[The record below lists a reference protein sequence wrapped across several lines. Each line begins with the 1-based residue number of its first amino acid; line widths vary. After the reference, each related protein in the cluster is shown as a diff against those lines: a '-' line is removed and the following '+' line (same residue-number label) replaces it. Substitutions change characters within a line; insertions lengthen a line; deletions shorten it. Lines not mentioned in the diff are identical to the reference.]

1 MRAGGY
7 HVPHGINPDLEV
19 MIMKART
26 GSTSKLKAIFLA
38 TIILLALTPNIHG
51 QEGESVPT
59 DTVRSLETLE
69 KLIETLETPEKREVL
84 LDELRALREYQKVQ
98 QKQEEVPEKE
108 KPSLVERFVVE
119 YSQLTS
125 ETAGFFSRAFNF
137 IRRTPEGVKRTRTY
151 LSAPEKRATL
161 YRTVTIIGLGIVV
174 ALIIVIGI
182 RRLTSALLGIVLKE
196 EKRTVRG
203 RISEAGIRMVIR
215 ISPYVALFVGAFF
228 VFRLLGVRGTS
239 YEFAMLFLLTLLIY
253 RGIFNISRILLNPF
267 EPRARVLP
275 LADETSAYVWV
286 WVKRF
291 LNLAIIYYFV
301 TASFEIFEAPPLFSA
316 GIGRILILLFP
327 ILATVLLLQIKRM
340 YVPSK
345 VTREARFWDKLVHY
359 CARFWPLAAGIIVW
373 GNSVVIVANIREAI
387 VYVGHAS
394 LKTAAVLVILWG
406 VLWAIDP
413 LFRKLFSLGDE
424 IKARFPGLEDKTNRY
439 IGTLERV
446 AKGVVIVIAIGSIL
460 DFWGLQA
467 SWFVTSELGS
477 TILSRLIAIGIV
489 VGLVIAIVDL
499 SEFMTNQLVQTRTDQ
514 NGQTIE
520 PGRKKKTLVPLFHWL
535 VNVAAIFVG
544 GVIILNQLG
553 VNVTPI
559 LAGAGIIGLAVGF
572 GAQSLVKDFIN
583 GLFLLFEDSV
593 AVGDVV
599 VVSGTGGLV
608 EGVSLRT
615 IKMRD
620 LAGNVH
626 VIPNGSVDAITNMTK
641 EYSRY
646 VFEVGVAYREDVD
659 EVMAVL
665 KEIGESLEKDP
676 EFKDDILEPL
686 EILGVDKFDDSAV
699 VIKARITT
707 QPIKQWR
714 VAREFNRRMK
724 KVFDERNIEIPF
736 PHRTVYWGEP
746 KTGQAPPLVVQPTGQ
761 ILKGGEEIA

>member
-1 MRAGGY
+1 MCSRVSSGLAFKT
-7 HVPHGINPDLEV
+7 VFL
-19 MIMKART
+19 
-26 GSTSKLKAIFLA
+26 SLIFLV
-38 TIILLALTPNIHG
+38 TVALPIHS
-51 QEGESVPT
+51 QEGTPSQVET
-59 DTVRSLETLE
+59 SLENLE
-69 KLIETLETPEKREVL
+69 ALVRTLETPEEREALLTELKTLMEVQKRRV
-84 LDELRALREYQKVQ
+84 V
-98 QKQEEVPEKE
+98 EEAPAPEEE
-108 KPSLVERFVVE
+108 KPNLVERFILE
-119 YSQLTS
+119 YSQVTR
-125 ETAGFFSRAFNF
+125 ETAGFFSRVFDF
-137 IRRTPEGVKRTRTY
+137 IRRAPEGLKRTRTY
-151 LSAPEKRATL
+151 LSAPENRATL
-161 YRTVTIIGLGIVV
+161 YQTAAIIGLGIAT
-174 ALIIVIGI
+174 ALIIIIAI
-182 RRLTSALLGIVLKE
+182 RRLTSALLRIVLKE

-203 RISEAGIRMVIR
+203 RISGAGIRMVIR
-215 ISPYVALFVGAFF
+215 IGPYAALFVGTFF
-228 VFRLLGVRGTS
+228 VLRLLGIRGAP
-239 YEFAMLFLLTLLIY
+239 YEFAILFFLTLLIY
-253 RGIFNISRILLNPF
+253 RGIFNISRILLRPF
-267 EPRARVLP
+267 EPEARVLP
-275 LADETSAYVWV
+275 LTDETSAYVWV

-291 LNLAIIYYFV
+291 LNLAILYYFA
-301 TASFEIFEAPPLFSA
+301 TESIEIFGAPPLFA
-316 GIGRILILLFP
+316 GGVSRILTLLFP

-340 YVPSK
+340 YAPSK
-345 VTREARFWDKLVHY
+345 LAREASFWDKLLYY

-373 GNSVVIVANIREAI
+373 ANSIFIVANYEEAI
-387 VYVGHAS
+387 IFVGYAS
-394 LKTAAVLVILWG
+394 LKTVAVLAILWG

-413 LFRKLFSLGDE
+413 LLSKLFSLGDE
-424 IKARFPGLEDKTNRY
+424 IKQRFPGLEDKTNRY
-439 IGTLERV
+439 IGTLKRV
-446 AKGVVIVIAIGSIL
+446 TKGVIIVIAIGSIL
-460 DFWGLQA
+460 EFWGFQA

-489 VGLVIAIVDL
+489 VGLVIAIIDI
-499 SEFMTNQLVQTRTDQ
+499 SEFITNQLLQSRTDQ
-514 NGQTIE
+514 TGQTIE

-535 VNVAAIFVG
+535 VNVAVIFVG
-544 GVIILNQLG
+544 GVIVLNQLG

-608 EGVSLRT
+608 EAVSLRT
-615 IKMRD
+615 IKLRD

-626 VIPNGSVDAITNMTK
+626 VIPNGSVESITNMTK

-665 KEIGESLEKDP
+665 KEIGETVQKDP

-699 VIKARITT
+699 IIKARITT
-707 QPIKQWR
+707 KPIKQWR

-746 KTGQAPPLVVQPTGQ
+746 KTGQPPPLVIQSSEPMMK
-761 ILKGGEEIA
+761 KGEGLA